1 MTNERID
8 DELESLSECE
18 PWVEEITKE
27 QKLERELKRAKDN
40 LRELQSNVSIYISG
54 LPTIKIKKGLEE
66 EWEKVFKNNQKDDY
80 SRGAIEC
87 ALYWA
92 KALQPLVDCPFGDKM
107 VFNTLC
113 MVDRYGLTGFQVDCI
128 VATLRK
134 YWEYGE
140 YFFPEGV
147 WYR

>member
-1 MTNERID
+1 MGDCVRPEPVELSREQ
-8 DELESLSECE
+8 ELENELAR
-18 PWVEEITKE
+18 TKD
-27 QKLERELKRAKDN
+27 K

-66 EWEKVFKNNQKDDY
+66 EWEKVFRDNQKDGY
-80 SRGAIEC
+80 SKGAIEC

-92 KALQPLVDCPFGDKM
+92 KALQPLVDCPLGEEKV

-140 YFFPEGV
+140 HFFPEGK